1 MVGTN
6 FFTNDLGGNAMMYVN
21 LIWIWGHPEVYIL
34 VLPCFGIFS
43 EVVSTF
49 SKKRLFGYT
58 SMVYATIV
66 ITILSYLV
74 WLHHFFTMGSGAS
87 VNSFFG
93 ITTMI
98 ISIPTGA
105 KIFNWLF
112 TMYRGRITYELP
124 MMWTVAFMITFAI
137 GGMTGV
143 LLAVP
148 PADFVLHNSL
158 FLIAHFHNVIIAGVL
173 FGVFAGINY
182 WFPKA
187 FGYKL
192 DVFWGKIS
200 FWCWVVGFYLAF
212 MPLYVLGLMGV
223 TRRMSHFE
231 DPSLQIWFQ
240 IAALGAVLIAIG
252 IGAMLVQ
259 FYVSFKRRHA
269 LRDVTGDPWGGRTL
283 EWATSS
289 PPPDYNFAFTPR
301 VYDLDTW
308 ADMKRQD
315 YARPLQGFTAIH
327 MPKNTAAGFVIA
339 ALSAVVGFALIW
351 QMWLLAGIG
360 FVAMMAAIIIHTFNY
375 KRDYYI
381 PVDEVV
387 RTENAR
393 TRLLES
399 HV

>member
-1 MVGTN
+1 
-6 FFTNDLGGNAMMYVN
+6 
-21 LIWIWGHPEVYIL
+21 
-34 VLPCFGIFS
+34 
-43 EVVSTF
+43 
-49 SKKRLFGYT
+49 
-58 SMVYATIV
+58 
-66 ITILSYLV
+66 
-74 WLHHFFTMGSGAS
+74 
-87 VNSFFG
+87 
-93 ITTMI
+93 
-98 ISIPTGA
+98 
-105 KIFNWLF
+105 
-112 TMYRGRITYELP
+112 
-124 MMWTVAFMITFAI
+124 MMWAVAFMITFAI

-173 FGVFAGINY
+173 FGLFAGINY

-187 FGYKL
+187 FGFKL
-192 DVFWGKIS
+192 DVFWGKVS
-200 FWCWVVGFYLAF
+200 FWSWVIGFYLAF

-252 IGAMLVQ
+252 IGAMLMQ

-301 VYDLDTW
+301 VYESDTW
-308 ADMKRQD
+308 ADMKKQG
-315 YARPLQGFTAIH
+315 YTRPLQGFTAIH

-339 ALSAVVGFALIW
+339 ALSAVLGFALIW

-375 KRDYYI
+375 ERDYYI
-381 PVDEVV
+381 PADEVV

-393 TRLLES
+393 TVLLES